1 MSSTTAVPDRAA
13 QRRAARR
20 AENRADIL
28 DAAERVFA
36 AHGIQAGSVRKIG
49 AESGFSAAAIY
60 LFFDNKEQLLLE
72 TLSRRAGELVAA
84 VGAAAAIGTDALD
97 TLHRIIDVAIDYFEV
112 HPEFSRMVHQLR
124 GGLSAGPALGEP
136 EDVTGLVD
144 QATSLVADLVEAG
157 QAAGQ
162 IRPGDPRAMAHLYE
176 VIVHEHVI
184 LAAADNPH
192 AANLS
197 RSDLHDFVD
206 GALRA
211 PG

>member
-1 MSSTTAVPDRAA
+1 MSTTVVPDRAT

-36 AHGIQAGSVRKIG
+36 AHGFQGGSVRKIG
-49 AESGFSAAAIY
+49 AESGFSAAAVY
-60 LFFDNKEQLLLE
+60 LFFDSKQQLLLE
-72 TLSRRAGELVAA
+72 TLSRRGDELVKA
-84 VGAAAAIGTDALD
+84 VGAAAGSGVDALD
-97 TLHRIIDVAIDYFEV
+97 ALHRIIDVAVDYFET
-112 HPEFSRMVHQLR
+112 HPEFSRIVHQLR
-124 GGLSAGPALGEP
+124 GGVSAGPALGEP

-144 QATSLVADLVEAG
+144 QAASLVADLVRTG
-157 QAAGQ
+157 QAAGE
-162 IRPGDPRAMAHLYE
+162 IRAGDPRAMAHLYE

-184 LAAADNPH
+184 LAAAADPH

-197 RSDLHDFVD
+197 RAELHDFVD

-211 PG
+211 PSG

>member
-1 MSSTTAVPDRAA
+1 MPASSSLR
-13 QRRAARR
+13 
-20 AENRADIL
+20 
-28 DAAERVFA
+28 
-36 AHGIQAGSVRKIG
+36 
-49 AESGFSAAAIY
+49 SGRPPRPGPT
-60 LFFDNKEQLLLE
+60 N
-72 TLSRRAGELVAA
+72 
-84 VGAAAAIGTDALD
+84 D

-112 HPEFSRMVHQLR
+112 HPEFSRIVHQLR

-144 QATSLVADLVEAG
+144 QADEPGRGPRRGRPGGGSS
-157 QAAGQ
+157 

-184 LAAADNPH
+184 LADADNPH